1 MAAAGTGAVG
11 RPRGDLRSKP
21 IDSQG
26 WTMSAD
32 TAAHTAEFEN
42 TERGEYLETAG
53 LLPPESRGKSR
64 ETKEPAPRR
73 QRALLWV
80 AVAAA
85 LLSTGGL
92 VASTLVKS
100 PAQQAAEAAAP
111 PASVL
116 TATVEDRVL
125 ANTVVTRGSV
135 AASAQYQVTPTGT
148 TQGSNTPV
156 VTAVRTNVGARVQ
169 PGAVLLEVSGRP
181 LIVLQGAVPAYRDL
195 KPNDDG
201 NDVAQLQNALKQL
214 GHYHGGDPAGHF
226 GPATKAAV
234 TALYQG
240 LGYDVPTTGGPGDDG
255 DRSALQSAQDA
266 VDSAQ
271 RAVDDMKRQIAA
283 GGSVIGSQ
291 GSTKQTGP
299 TGSGTPSATSGS
311 GSGGPGSGGSGS
323 EPLQVQLQYLEKT
336 LQQAEQAQ
344 ADLVARTGPMLPAA
358 EAAFLPGFPAQVVAF
373 SAKVGDQ
380 VKAPLITLASG
391 QLAVTAQLTTDQGGL
406 LKPGMKVQI
415 TAETL
420 GLQATGVVGTVG
432 QVTTGTGGSDPGS
445 STGSDGSG
453 SGQAQ
458 SGAPYIP
465 VTVTPDSPLD
475 SRWEGQDVRLTVTS
489 AATPGAVLVVPLSAV
504 TAGADGKTTVSVL
517 QPDGHSTSRVEVDA
531 GISGDGFVAVTP
543 VAAGSLKA
551 GQRVVVGAQSGA
563 GLS

>member
-1 MAAAGTGAVG
+1 VQAAGTGAVG

-42 TERGEYLETAG
+42 MERGEYLETAG
-53 LLPPESRGKSR
+53 LLPPDSRGKSR
-64 ETKEPAPRR
+64 ESKERAPGR

-125 ANTVVTRGSV
+125 ANTVITRGTV
-135 AASAQYQVTPTGT
+135 AAAAQYQVTPAGS
-148 TQGSNTPV
+148 TQGSNTLV
-156 VTAVRTNVGARVQ
+156 VTAVRTRVGARVES
-169 PGAVLLEVSGRP
+169 GAVLLEVSGRP
-181 LIVLQGAVPAYRDL
+181 LIALQGAVPAYRDL

-201 NDVAQLQNALKQL
+201 NDVAQLQGALRQL

-234 TALYQG
+234 TALYQN

-255 DRSALQSAQDA
+255 DRSALRSAQDA
-266 VDSAQ
+266 VDNAQ
-271 RAVDDMKRQIAA
+271 RAVDDIKRQIAG
-283 GGSVIGSQ
+283 GGSGTGSQ
-291 GSTKQTGP
+291 SSAKQAGP
-299 TGSGTPSATSGS
+299 AGSGTPSATSGS
-311 GSGGPGSGGSGS
+311 GSGGSGS
-323 EPLQVQLQYLEKT
+323 EPLQVQLQYLEKA

-420 GLQATGVVGTVG
+420 GLQASGVIGAVG
-432 QVTTGTGGSDPGS
+432 QVTTGNGGSDPGS

-489 AATPGAVLVVPLSAV
+489 AATPGPVLVVPLSAV

-517 QPDGHSTSRVEVDA
+517 QTDGHSTSRVEVGA

>member
-1 MAAAGTGAVG
+1 M
-11 RPRGDLRSKP
+11 P

-32 TAAHTAEFEN
+32 TVAHTAEFEFAERSENLGGAATVGTN
-42 TERGEYLETAG
+42 TEGAESFTPD
-53 LLPPESRGKSR
+53 PPPNSSRMNAA
-64 ETKEPAPRR
+64 APRR
-73 QRALLWV
+73 QRVLLWV
-80 AVAAA
+80 ALAAA
-85 LLSTGGL
+85 VVSTGGL
-92 VASTLVKS
+92 VASTFVKS

-116 TATVEDRVL
+116 TAPVEDRVL
-125 ANTVVTRGSV
+125 ANTVVTRGTV
-135 AASAQYQVTPTGT
+135 AASAQYEITPTSA
-148 TQGSNTPV
+148 TQGSSTPV
-156 VTAVRTNVGARVQ
+156 LTAVRTKVGGRVE
-169 PGAVLLEVSGRP
+169 PGSVLLEVSGRP
-181 LIVLQGAVPAYRDL
+181 LIVLPGAVPAYRDL

-234 TALYQG
+234 TALYQH
-240 LGYDVPTTGGPGDDG
+240 LGYDAPTTGGPGDDG

-266 VDSAQ
+266 VDNAQ
-271 RAVDDMKRQIAA
+271 RAVNDMQRQIAG
-283 GGSVIGSQ
+283 GGSSASSQ
-291 GSTKQTGP
+291 SSAKQNGP
-299 TGSGTPSATSGS
+299 SGSGTPSA
-311 GSGGPGSGGSGS
+311 GPGSGGSGS
-323 EPLQVQLQYLEKT
+323 EPLQVQLQYLEKA
-336 LQQAEQAQ
+336 LQQAKQAR
-344 ADLVARTGPMLPAA
+344 ADLTARTGPMLPAA

-373 SAKVGDQ
+373 SAKVGDP

-415 TAETL
+415 ASETL

-432 QVTTGTGGSDPGS
+432 QVTTSGGSNPGS
-445 STGSDGSG
+445 SGGSDGSSSAQG
-453 SGQAQ
+453 Q

-489 AATPGAVLVVPLSAV
+489 AATPGPVLVVPLSAV
-504 TAGADGKTTVSVL
+504 TSGADGKTTVSVL
-517 QPDGHSTSRVEVDA
+517 QPDGHSTRRIEIDA

-543 VAAGSLKA
+543 IVAGSLKA
-551 GQRVVVGAQSGA
+551 GERVVVGAQSGT